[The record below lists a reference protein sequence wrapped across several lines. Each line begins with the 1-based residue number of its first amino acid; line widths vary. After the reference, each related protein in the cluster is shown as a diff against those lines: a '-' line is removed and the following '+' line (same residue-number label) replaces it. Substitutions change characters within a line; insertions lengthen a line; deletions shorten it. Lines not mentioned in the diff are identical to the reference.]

1 MKEFEGKRVLITGSA
16 KAIMYRRWS
25 KITRKAVEKGLLV
38 K

>member
-1 MKEFEGKRVLITGSA
+1 MKTEIET